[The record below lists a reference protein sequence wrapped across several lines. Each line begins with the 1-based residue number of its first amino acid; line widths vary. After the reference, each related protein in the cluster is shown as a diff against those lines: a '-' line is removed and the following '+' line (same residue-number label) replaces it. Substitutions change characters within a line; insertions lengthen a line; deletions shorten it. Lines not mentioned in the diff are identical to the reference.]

1 MKRCSFMIL
10 ACLGA
15 SLLAADPE
23 PQIYYPVSKNKNSV
37 TYSASEPTTT
47 SGMETLKLSKLENIH
62 EMSVHQYGKLEE
74 IQHQIDRLHQKIADL
89 SQKLE
94 HHQKKMAAPGMEAK
108 KPLEAE
114 QPQEAQKNL
123 IENPEQAAPLK
134 KETVLAVEEKE
145 PKEKDAVKKTAPEML
160 EKKGEATT
168 GETKPAA
175 ETQEEQEKKVVAAN
189 QVTQDPK
196 GETAEVAEGQALP
209 PKPETSDA
217 EQQYQKISSLI
228 VQGNY
233 KQARLDLQGFVETYP
248 NHTLTPSAYYWLGET
263 YFIEKNYVEA
273 AKTFLKGYKV
283 NESSHK
289 VNDILLKLAMSLGA
303 LDRKTEACK
312 TYEKLRN
319 SKIPLSATHKHIAE
333 KEEKKLK
340 CGA

>member
-1 MKRCSFMIL
+1 MKRCSFLIL

-15 SLLAADPE
+15 SLLVADPE

-37 TYSASEPTTT
+37 TYSASAPTTA
-47 SGMETLKLSKLENIH
+47 SGMETLKLSKLENLH

-74 IQHQIDRLHQKIADL
+74 IQHQIDGLHQKIADL
-89 SQKLE
+89 VQKLE
-94 HHQKKMAAPGMEAK
+94 HHQKKREAPGVDAK

-114 QPQEAQKNL
+114 QPQEAQKNPM
-123 IENPEQAAPLK
+123 EKPEQAGPLK
-134 KETVLAVEEKE
+134 KEMVSAVEEKE
-145 PKEKDAVKKTAPEML
+145 PKEKDAVKKPTPDMP

-168 GETKPAA
+168 GETKPVA
-175 ETQEEQEKKVVAAN
+175 ETQEQEKKMVATN
-189 QVTQDPK
+189 QVAQDPK
-196 GETAEVAEGQALP
+196 GETAEGTDGQALP
-209 PKPETSDA
+209 PKLEMSDA

-248 NHTLTPSAYYWLGET
+248 HHTLTPSAYYWLGET

>member
-1 MKRCSFMIL
+1 
-10 ACLGA
+10 
-15 SLLAADPE
+15 
-23 PQIYYPVSKNKNSV
+23 
-37 TYSASEPTTT
+37 
-47 SGMETLKLSKLENIH
+47 MEK
-62 EMSVHQYGKLEE
+62 
-74 IQHQIDRLHQKIADL
+74 
-89 SQKLE
+89 
-94 HHQKKMAAPGMEAK
+94 
-108 KPLEAE
+108 
-114 QPQEAQKNL
+114 
-123 IENPEQAAPLK
+123 PEQAGPLK
-134 KETVLAVEEKE
+134 KEMVSAVEEKE
-145 PKEKDAVKKTAPEML
+145 PKEKDAVKKPTPDMP

-168 GETKPAA
+168 GETKPVA
-175 ETQEEQEKKVVAAN
+175 ETQEQEKKMVATN
-189 QVTQDPK
+189 QVAQDPK
-196 GETAEVAEGQALP
+196 GETAEGTDGQALP
-209 PKPETSDA
+209 PKLEMSDA

-248 NHTLTPSAYYWLGET
+248 HHTLTPSAYYWLGET

>member
-1 MKRCSFMIL
+1 MKRCSLLFL

-37 TYSASEPTTT
+37 TYSASAPTTA

-89 SQKLE
+89 VQKLE
-94 HHQKKMAAPGMEAK
+94 HHQKKMEAPGVDAK

-114 QPQEAQKNL
+114 KPQEAQKNPM
-123 IENPEQAAPLK
+123 EKPEQAAPLK
-134 KETVLAVEEKE
+134 KEMVSAVEEKE
-145 PKEKDAVKKTAPEML
+145 SKEKDAVKKPTPEML

-168 GETKPAA
+168 GEQKPAA
-175 ETQEEQEKKVVAAN
+175 ETQEQEKKVVAAN
-189 QVTQDPK
+189 QVTPDPK
-196 GETAEVAEGQALP
+196 GKTAEVAASQEAP
-209 PKPETSDA
+209 SKPEISEA

-228 VQGNY
+228 AQGNY
-233 KQARLDLQGFVETYP
+233 KQARLDLQTFVETYP
-248 NHTLTPSAYYWLGET
+248 NHTLAPSAYYWLGET